1 MRSSY
6 SKAATALEEK
16 AIGKPRR
23 LSSQRTESKYPSG
36 MYPIFMPRVPVLGRY
51 FNFVKENMQ
60 MKQFKNKL
68 FASVLC
74 MVLIVAMALSMTAC
88 TTTEDPAEVP
98 ALTGPKSFT
107 FEVVDQ
113 DGRTETFHI
122 TTTQTTVGAA
132 LMEEG
137 LIVGEDGPYGLY
149 VTEVNGIVAD
159 YNVDGTY
166 WAFYVDG
173 AYAASGVDT
182 TDVIDGSTYSF
193 KVEK

>member
-1 MRSSY
+1 
-6 SKAATALEEK
+6 
-16 AIGKPRR
+16 
-23 LSSQRTESKYPSG
+23 
-36 MYPIFMPRVPVLGRY
+36 
-51 FNFVKENMQ
+51 

-88 TTTEDPAEVP
+88 TNNNASDDANAEQVQV
-98 ALTGPKSFT
+98 ASKSFT
-107 FEVVDQ
+107 FEVVDK
-113 DGRTETFHI
+113 DGNTETFSI
-122 TTTQTTVGAA
+122 TTDKATVGEA
-132 LMEEG
+132 LLEEG
-137 LIVGEDGPYGLY
+137 LIAGENGQYGLY

-173 AYAASGVDT
+173 AYASSGVDT
-182 TDVIDGSTYSF
+182 TDIVDGSTYSF

>member
-1 MRSSY
+1 
-6 SKAATALEEK
+6 
-16 AIGKPRR
+16 
-23 LSSQRTESKYPSG
+23 
-36 MYPIFMPRVPVLGRY
+36 
-51 FNFVKENMQ
+51 

-88 TTTEDPAEVP
+88 TNNNASDDANAEKVQV
-98 ALTGPKSFT
+98 ASKSFT
-107 FEVVDQ
+107 FEVVDK
-113 DGRTETFHI
+113 DGNTETFNI
-122 TTTQTTVGAA
+122 TTDKTTVGEA
-132 LMEEG
+132 LLEEG
-137 LIVGEDGPYGLY
+137 LIAGENGQYGLY

-173 AYAASGVDT
+173 AYASSGVDT
-182 TDVIDGSTYSF
+182 TDIVDGSTYSF

>member
-1 MRSSY
+1 
-6 SKAATALEEK
+6 
-16 AIGKPRR
+16 
-23 LSSQRTESKYPSG
+23 
-36 MYPIFMPRVPVLGRY
+36 
-51 FNFVKENMQ
+51 

-88 TTTEDPAEVP
+88 TTTTDPAVTEQPEQAVEQ
-98 ALTGPKSFT
+98 SFT
-107 FEVVDQ
+107 FEVVDK
-113 DGRTETFHI
+113 DGNTETFSI
-122 TTTQTTVGAA
+122 TTDKSTVGAA
-132 LMEEG
+132 LLEEG
-137 LIVGEDGPYGLY
+137 LIVGEDGQYGLY

-173 AYAASGVDT
+173 AYASSGVDT
-182 TDVIDGSTYSF
+182 TDIVDGSTYSF

>member
-1 MRSSY
+1 
-6 SKAATALEEK
+6 
-16 AIGKPRR
+16 
-23 LSSQRTESKYPSG
+23 
-36 MYPIFMPRVPVLGRY
+36 
-51 FNFVKENMQ
+51 

-88 TTTEDPAEVP
+88 TTTNDPAVTEQPEQVQ
-98 ALTGPKSFT
+98 AVEQSFT
-107 FEVVDQ
+107 FEVVDK
-113 DGRTETFHI
+113 DGNTETFSI
-122 TTTQTTVGAA
+122 TTDKATVGEA
-132 LMEEG
+132 LLEEG
-137 LIVGEDGPYGLY
+137 LIVGEVGQYGLY

-173 AYAASGVDT
+173 AYASSGVDT
-182 TDVIDGSTYSF
+182 TDIVDGSTYSF

>member
-1 MRSSY
+1 
-6 SKAATALEEK
+6 
-16 AIGKPRR
+16 
-23 LSSQRTESKYPSG
+23 
-36 MYPIFMPRVPVLGRY
+36 
-51 FNFVKENMQ
+51 
-60 MKQFKNKL
+60 MKQFNNKL

-88 TTTEDPAEVP
+88 VAENAEQEQTQVVE
-98 ALTGPKSFT
+98 KSFT
-107 FEVVDQ
+107 FEVVDK
-113 DGRTETFHI
+113 DGNAETFDI
-122 TTTQTTVGAA
+122 TTDKATVGEA
-132 LMEEG
+132 LLEEG

-173 AYAASGVDT
+173 GYAASGVDT
-182 TDVIDGSTYSF
+182 TDVTDGATYSF

>member
-1 MRSSY
+1 
-6 SKAATALEEK
+6 
-16 AIGKPRR
+16 
-23 LSSQRTESKYPSG
+23 
-36 MYPIFMPRVPVLGRY
+36 
-51 FNFVKENMQ
+51 

-88 TTTEDPAEVP
+88 VAENAEQEQAVEQ
-98 ALTGPKSFT
+98 SFT
-107 FEVVDQ
+107 FEVVDK
-113 DGRTETFHI
+113 DGNTETFSI
-122 TTTQTTVGAA
+122 TTDKSTVGDA
-132 LMEEG
+132 LLEEG
-137 LIVGEDGPYGLY
+137 LIAGENGQYGLY

-173 AYAASGVDT
+173 AYASSGVDT
-182 TDVIDGSTYSF
+182 TDVVDGSTYSF

>member
-1 MRSSY
+1 
-6 SKAATALEEK
+6 
-16 AIGKPRR
+16 
-23 LSSQRTESKYPSG
+23 
-36 MYPIFMPRVPVLGRY
+36 
-51 FNFVKENMQ
+51 

-88 TTTEDPAEVP
+88 TNNNASDDANAEQVQV
-98 ALTGPKSFT
+98 ASKSFT
-107 FEVVDQ
+107 FEVVDK
-113 DGRTETFHI
+113 DGNTETFNI
-122 TTTQTTVGAA
+122 TTDKTTVGEA
-132 LMEEG
+132 LLEGG
-137 LIVGEDGPYGLY
+137 LIAGENGQYGLY

-173 AYAASGVDT
+173 AYASSGVDT
-182 TDVIDGSTYSF
+182 TDIVDGSTYSF

>member
-1 MRSSY
+1 
-6 SKAATALEEK
+6 
-16 AIGKPRR
+16 
-23 LSSQRTESKYPSG
+23 
-36 MYPIFMPRVPVLGRY
+36 
-51 FNFVKENMQ
+51 

-88 TTTEDPAEVP
+88 SNTTADDANAGQDQVQTVEKA
-98 ALTGPKSFT
+98 FT
-107 FEVVDQ
+107 FEVVDK
-113 DGRTETFHI
+113 DGNLETFDI
-122 TTTQTTVGAA
+122 TTDKATVGEA
-132 LMEEG
+132 LLEEG

-159 YNVDGTY
+159 FNADGTY

-173 AYAASGVDT
+173 GYGASGVDLT
-182 TDVIDGSTYSF
+182 EVTDGCTYSF